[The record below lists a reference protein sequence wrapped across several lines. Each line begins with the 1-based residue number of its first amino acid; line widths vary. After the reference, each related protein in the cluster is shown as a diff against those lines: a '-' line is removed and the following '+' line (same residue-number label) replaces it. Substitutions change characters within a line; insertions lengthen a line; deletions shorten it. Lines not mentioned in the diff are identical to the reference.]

1 MSKTYPKVT
10 NIPAELHATTAMDAA
25 DAPDDANGKESDVCE
40 ICKTH
45 PAALALAQLH
55 EADDETSLRLAD
67 VFKVL
72 GDRTRIKLLSLLAH
86 KEELCVCDIAEA
98 LGMSQ
103 SSISHQLRVL
113 RGARLVKFRKVGKE
127 AFYSL
132 DDDHVVTLMQQGLD
146 HVLHG

>member
-1 MSKTYPKVT
+1 MKPS
-10 NIPAELHATTAMDAA
+10 EQ
-25 DAPDDANGKESDVCE
+25 SDLCE
-40 ICKTH
+40 IHKTH
-45 PAALALAQLH
+45 PEALEMARLH
-55 EADDETSLRLAD
+55 EVDDEPSLRLAEI
-67 VFKVL
+67 FKIL

-98 LGMSQ
+98 LGMGQ
-103 SSISHQLRVL
+103 SAISHQLRVL
-113 RGARLVKFRKVGKE
+113 RNAHLVKFRKVGKE

>member
-1 MSKTYPKVT
+1 MKKTE
-10 NIPAELHATTAMDAA
+10 PADL
-25 DAPDDANGKESDVCE
+25 CE
-40 ICKTH
+40 IHKTH
-45 PAALALAQLH
+45 PEALEMARPH
-55 EADDETSLRLAD
+55 EAYDETSLRLAD
-67 VFKVL
+67 IFKVL

-98 LGMSQ
+98 LGMGQ
-103 SSISHQLRVL
+103 SAISHQLRVL
-113 RGARLVKFRKVGKE
+113 RNARLVKFHKVGKE

>member
-1 MSKTYPKVT
+1 MK
-10 NIPAELHATTAMDAA
+10 NPAQD
-25 DAPDDANGKESDVCE
+25 DVCE
-40 ICKTH
+40 IHKTH
-45 PAALALAQLH
+45 PSALELARLH
-55 EADDETSLRLAD
+55 EADDETSLRLAE

-98 LGMSQ
+98 LGMGQ
-103 SSISHQLRVL
+103 SAISHQLRVL
-113 RGARLVKFRKVGKE
+113 RNARLVKFHKVGKE